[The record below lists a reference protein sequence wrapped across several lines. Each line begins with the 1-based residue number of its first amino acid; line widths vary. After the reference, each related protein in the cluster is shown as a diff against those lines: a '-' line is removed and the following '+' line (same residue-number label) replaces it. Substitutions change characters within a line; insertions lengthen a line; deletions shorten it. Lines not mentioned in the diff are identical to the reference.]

1 MNEVEIIE
9 LDGKNWQSILDFYDA
24 LRTVLGSPDW
34 HGAGIDAMIDSMIW
48 GEINEVEPPYT
59 VRLVNTRQ
67 LPKEIRDEIELL
79 KQELETARLDHR
91 DREGRDVQA
100 NFEIAS

>member
-1 MNEVEIIE
+1 MRLIE
-9 LDGKNWQSILDFYDA
+9 LDGKNWQSVLDFYDA
-24 LRTVLGSPDW
+24 LLTALGSPDW
-34 HGAGIDAMIDSMIW
+34 HGASIDAMINSMIW

-59 VRLVNTRQ
+59 IRLVNTRR

-79 KQELETARLDHR
+79 KQELEKARLDHR
-91 DREGRDVQA
+91 DREGHDVQA